1 MDMSKF
7 ASGQFFKAAEL
18 AGQEPISLTITDV
31 ALTDSN
37 GLDAQKPVLAFEES
51 EQRLVL
57 NKTNLGVL
65 IDAWGDDSDDWLGR
79 VIQLTTA
86 EVMYQ
91 GKLVDGLR
99 VKLPK
104 GKAKAKAKAKAV
116 VEDDSD
122 IPF

>member
-1 MDMSKF
+1 MDMGKF
-7 ASGQFFKAAEL
+7 TSGQFFKAAEL
-18 AGQEPISLTITDV
+18 AGSAPLALTINDV

-37 GLDAQKPVLAFEES
+37 GMDAQKPVLAFDET

-65 IDAWGDDSDDWLGR
+65 IDAWGDESDDWLGR
-79 VIQLTTA
+79 KIQLTTA

-99 VKLPK
+99 VKVS
-104 GKAKAKAKAKAV
+104 KAKAKAKAKVA
-116 VEDDSD
+116 DDETDD